1 MNTQQPSSL
10 TISKASAGSGKTF
23 KLATEY
29 IKIVIDNPYA
39 YRNILAVTFTNKATE
54 EMKMRILSQLYGIA
68 HGLSD
73 SESYF
78 QEVKKALDL
87 SDKQIRERA
96 EKALDLLL
104 HNYSYFRVETIDSF
118 FQSVLRNLARE
129 LDLTANLRIEL
140 NDKEIQEKAVDQ
152 LIEELHPKQ
161 QLLGWILDFIEQK
174 IADDKSWKVI
184 GLIKDFGNNIF
195 QDTYKD
201 HQSELTTKLNQEGF
215 FPQYVQQLYAIKE
228 KTIKEL
234 KDIPQ
239 EFTSLLTKYDAC
251 IDDLSRKS
259 GGPASYFL
267 KMSKG
272 TFDSK
277 MLINSYVQKA
287 LESPDGWLTKT
298 NLKDPRLFQ
307 LATELTQLL
316 EIAERKRKALIKPYR
331 TADLILKNLNQLRLL
346 SSIEN
351 KVRELN
357 DEGNNFLLSDT
368 QTLLHELIDQNDSP
382 FIFEKIGTQLLHI
395 MIDEFQDTSTVQ
407 WKNFKILL
415 QETMSHQDTNSLIV
429 GDVKQSIYRW
439 RSGDW
444 RLLNNIEQEF
454 APSHQLK
461 IEPLDTNYRSEHH
474 IVNFNNHFFEIAA
487 QQEYEEL
494 VASQTQGA
502 EQMQKAY
509 ADVVQKIH
517 KSKDKHGCV
526 RIKLFPKEQYKET
539 TIDEIIQTIQ
549 LLLDN
554 GAKENSIA
562 ILVRNK
568 ANIHDIADVL
578 IQAMPHIKL
587 VSDEAFRLDSSS
599 AVNILVDALHCL
611 THPEDQLTVANLAKT
626 YQTQVLNHDL
636 GDDDLLIQGKDIW
649 DFLPKQYVLEAK
661 ALLSLPAMDLVERLY
676 ALFDLSS
683 LKHQS
688 AYVCAFYDVLS
699 QYISD
704 NIAGIDSFIN
714 QWNETLHEKT
724 IQSDGIDGIRMLT
737 IHKSKGLEFD
747 HVIIPF
753 CDWKL
758 EKEKTLWCKTDV
770 APFNE
775 LPVIPITFN
784 EGKMQESYFEDS
796 YQYEHLQN
804 VVDNMNLLYV
814 AFTRACKSL
823 FIFGQRKVQ
832 ARRSKIIEDS
842 LMKLHESLSESRL
855 EGDMNKR
862 DDVLCF
868 SYGELWVPSEEE
880 TKFSENV
887 FFSPIQTQSVEMKS
901 YGTSVEF
908 RQSNQSRTFTL
919 LETNEDATQ
928 QSYIQLGNVLHML
941 FSKIK
946 TTSDIPTILRELEFE
961 GVLYDNIITHEKLQ
975 QLLEKRL
982 NNPKV
987 AEWFSPQWE
996 LYNECSII
1004 HTNPVTGEVMTH
1016 RPDRV
1021 MMQGDKVVVVDFK
1034 FGKPRPEYHDQIREY
1049 IHLLQQMGHTQVTG
1063 YLWFVYS
1070 NLIEEIK

>member
-54 EMKMRILSQLYGIA
+54 EMKIRILSQLYGIA

-174 IADDKSWKVI
+174 IADDKSWNVI

-201 HQSELTTKLNQEGF
+201 HQSELTTKLNQKGF

-287 LESPDGWLTKT
+287 LDSPDGWLTKT

-316 EIAERKRKALIKPYR
+316 ENAEKKRKALIKPYR

-382 FIFEKIGTQLLHI
+382 FIFEKIGTQLSHI

-494 VASQTQGA
+494 VASHTQGA

-526 RIKLFPKEQYKET
+526 RIKLFPKEQYNET

-578 IQAMPHIKL
+578 MQAMPHIKL

-676 ALFDLSS
+676 ALFDLSA

-704 NIAGIDSFIN
+704 NIAEIDSFIN

-784 EGKMQESYFEDS
+784 ERKMQESYFEDS

-842 LMKLHESLSESRL
+842 LEKLHTSLSDSRL

-862 DDVLCF
+862 DQVLCF

-887 FFSPIQTQSVEMKS
+887 FFSPIETQSVEMKS
-901 YGTSVEF
+901 YGNSVEF
-908 RQSNQSRTFTL
+908 RQSNQSRTFTFP
-919 LETNEDATQ
+919 ETNEDTTQ

-987 AEWFSPQWE
+987 AAWFSPQWE

-1004 HTNPVTGEVMTH
+1004 HANPITGEVMTH